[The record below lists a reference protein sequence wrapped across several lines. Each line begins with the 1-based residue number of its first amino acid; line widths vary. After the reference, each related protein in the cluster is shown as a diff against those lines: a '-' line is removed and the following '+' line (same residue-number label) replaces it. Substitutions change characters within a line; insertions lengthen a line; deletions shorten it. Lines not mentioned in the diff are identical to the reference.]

1 MDVTGWYDADGPE
14 YDCTWYALDDNC
26 QLYGSELENFGY
38 TANEACCVCGGGNT
52 ESTP

>member
-1 MDVTGWYDADGPE
+1 MDVLGWYDADGQE
-14 YDCTWYALDDNC
+14 YDCTWYAQDGNC